1 MDQIDAERGDSQV
14 MTERHLGVA
23 PPRMLVEGQR
33 LDRPTFH
40 ALLWL
45 DPAALLVSDIHRLQA
60 IVDLG
65 CATPE
70 HAEFVKKLAA
80 ARSAP

>member
-1 MDQIDAERGDSQV
+1 
-14 MTERHLGVA
+14 
-23 PPRMLVEGQR
+23 
-33 LDRPTFH
+33 
-40 ALLWL
+40 LWL

-65 CATPE
+65 GATPE